1 MNNYRYREKP
11 GFQNY
16 GTKAQQRIMFAL
28 VILLTIALVVVSIL
42 YVNSIVYKNKATE
55 QFERRLRSN
64 LLDATGQVSRM
75 AGGVQSNTASR
86 LGLIRQHIYA
96 MDQINL
102 MSITISGEGGRL
114 IPQEAISALYDDL
127 DRYELIV
134 QTATGNPLEVRT
146 TLLTHLTALQEIID
160 R

>member
-1 MNNYRYREKP
+1 MNNYRYRDKS
-11 GFQNY
+11 GFQTY
-16 GTKAQQRIMFAL
+16 GTKAQQRLILAL
-28 VILLTIALVVVSIL
+28 LVLLSIALVVMSIL
-42 YVNSIVYKNKATE
+42 YVNSVVYRNKAKE

-64 LLDATGQVSRM
+64 LLEATGQVSRM

-86 LGLIRQHIYA
+86 LGLIRQNIYA

-102 MSITISGEGGRL
+102 MSITISGESGRL
-114 IPQEAISALYDDL
+114 IPQEAVTALYDDL